1 MKKMLAM
8 LLAVAMIVACFAGC
22 QSNAPVDTN
31 QPADSQQPT
40 DSNQPTDTTAP
51 EPVQPESNVG
61 PDGREFADEQV
72 YRTLYSSEVT
82 TMNYLVSGTTYELV
96 VGANTIDSLVEN
108 DPYGNIVPCAAES
121 WESEDETVTLIVPAV
136 KKLNDNGELELVSER
151 TTEEANGQKW
161 TFHLRAGQYWYDA
174 DGNQKD
180 PVTANDYVAAARYVC
195 DSAMDCSNSYLMDG
209 WIVNATERL
218 GYTAAL
224 LAEPVEQG
232 KEEGKDQDIVIDADG
247 VIWEGKDWDEDKGV
261 YTTWVEI
268 PLTNPEDL
276 GVEAADDNTLV
287 YHLVKPRPYF
297 PTALQFG
304 TYWPAPAALLAELGE
319 NYALDNYSMWFNG
332 AYILST
338 FKPQEKRI
346 YTKNVNNWDAEH
358 IYIESIEQ
366 TYNAEASTIAP
377 ELFLRGEVDY
387 ADIGSDI
394 VADWL
399 SDPEKSQMISSSR
412 VTGDYSYFFGFNF
425 EPTFDAEYE
434 PENWVIAVNNEN
446 FRKAVFHGID
456 RDGYLAAKYP
466 GDDPE
471 IHKINTITPKGFSV
485 NNGKDFVMYGGLA
498 KYTETESFNEQLAL
512 EYRDKAK
519 TELEAAGCKFPIK
532 VPVNYNPSSSSWGNA
547 TVVLEQQLEN
557 LLGADFIDII
567 IVEYAGGSGFLD
579 ATRRNG
585 NYALQELNWGAD
597 FMDPETWADPFER
610 ENSYNFFCHDT
621 ENYRV
626 FQNTKTAETNA
637 LIDQYYAL
645 VDEARTKTGDMDE
658 RFEAFAAA
666 ESFYIDHAIV
676 VPGFISGGS
685 YCATKLN
692 GFEGQY
698 AMMGQSSSRYKGQ
711 HLYKTAMSQ
720 DMFDAQYNEWYASM
734 GN

>member
-232 KEEGKDQDIVIDADG
+232 KEEGTDQDIVIDADG

-532 VPVNYNPSSSSWGNA
+532 VPINYNSSSGTWGNA

-567 IVEYAGGSGFLD
+567 VVSYSGNSFLKE
-579 ATRRNG
+579 TRRNG

-621 ENYRV
+621 DTYNVYRD
-626 FQNTKTAETNA
+626 TKTEETNA

>member
-40 DSNQPTDTTAP
+40 DSNQPTDTTTP
-51 EPVQPESNVG
+51 DPVQPESNVG

-498 KYTETESFNEQLAL
+498 KYTETESFNEQLAV

-532 VPVNYNPSSSSWGNA
+532 VPINYNSSSSTWGNA
-547 TVVLEQQLEN
+547 TVVLEQQLED

-567 IVEYAGGSGFLD
+567 VVSYSGNSFLKE
-579 ATRRNG
+579 TRRNG

-621 ENYRV
+621 DTYNVYRD
-626 FQNTKTAETNA
+626 TKTEETNA

>member
-40 DSNQPTDTTAP
+40 DSNQPTDTTTP

-456 RDGYLAAKYP
+456 RDGYLAAKFP

-471 IHKINTITPKGFSV
+471 IHKINTVTPKGFSV
-485 NNGKDFVMYGGLA
+485 NNGKDYVMYGGLA

-532 VPVNYNPSSSSWGNA
+532 VPINYNSSSGTWGNA
-547 TVVLEQQLEN
+547 TVVLEQQLED

-567 IVEYAGGSGFLD
+567 VVSYSGNSFLKE
-579 ATRRNG
+579 TRRNG

-621 ENYRV
+621 DTYNVYRD
-626 FQNTKTAETNA
+626 TKTEETNA